1 MAAANFFNFLS
12 FLKKKKKKKK
22 SCNRS
27 VELHVYYSTQKY
39 DDSITRLCLF

>member
-12 FLKKKKKKKK
+12 FLKKKKKKK